1 LKEFLELA
9 LELAERGRGTTKPN
23 PVVGAVVVR
32 EGEVVGRGWHER
44 AGGPHAEIVALE
56 AAGNNAR
63 GATLY
68 TTLEPCA
75 HHGRTPP
82 CVDAL
87 IAAGIAR
94 VVAAAGDPNP
104 QTDGQGFERLRAAGI
119 EVEVAEGDAALRARR
134 QNEAYRTWIAKGRP
148 FVTYKAAMTLDGR
161 LAAAGGDARWVSGE
175 DSRRLVHELRAASDA
190 VAVGMGTVQADD
202 PALTARDVG
211 AGHQPRRLAFG
222 RGPLPQASELE
233 LRSDPLESELAEL
246 AHEEV
251 QSLLLEGGP
260 TLAGA
265 FLRADLI
272 DKLILFVAPKLVGGD
287 DAPPLFAGPGV
298 RSLAETVPLTSMEVS
313 RVGEDILLIGY
324 IHEP

>member
-23 PVVGAVVVR
+23 PVVGAVLVR
-32 EGEVVGRGWHER
+32 DGEVVGRGWHER

-56 AAGNNAR
+56 AAGNSAR

-211 AGHQPRRLAFG
+211 AGRQPRRLAFG

-233 LRSDPLESELAEL
+233 LRSGPLESELAEL